1 MEKINLVDIIDVA
14 NGKLTAGN
22 SHIFINKIGIDSRT
36 IEQDSMFFAIKG
48 RNLDGHD
55 FIKDVVEKKVSA
67 VIYSDDG
74 IRINYSPFQPAFIKV
89 ENTSTALELIAKT
102 YKNKFTD
109 LTTVAIT
116 GSNGKTTTKEMLASI
131 LKQRAKTL
139 NNQGNFNNRIGVPLT
154 VFNLTY
160 DTKYAVFELGTSEF
174 GEIKAL
180 TNIVTPDYAII
191 TNIGSSHLEF
201 FKTQE
206 NVLREKIQIVEGL
219 NNSGTVALNIDNPYL
234 KSIVNTISKKVI
246 TFGFSADADVYAKNI
261 KLDMDAPVFD
271 ASVNGTFETFEIPV
285 KGKFNILNALGA
297 ISIATAIGFSIHE
310 IKQGLKTFSPPKMRM
325 QSVKFDNGAIVIN
338 DAYNANP
345 SSMKESIS
353 SLEQSYP
360 NRDIM
365 LVLGDML
372 ELGENSEQY
381 HREIGEFINKIQSV
395 SAVYLFGEKSKYIK
409 ETISN
414 KRTKHFDNRDL
425 LLYDLKK
432 DLKDNSLVLFK
443 ASRGIKL
450 DIIYDKLISREI

>member
-1 MEKINLVDIIDVA
+1 MENINLTEIIKSCGGQITNGGSDIC
-14 NGKLTAGN
+14 
-22 SHIFINKIGIDSRT
+22 INKIGIDSR
-36 IEQDSMFFAIKG
+36 IIDKDSLFFAIKG
-48 RNLDGHD
+48 KNLDGHD
-55 FIKDVVEKKVSA
+55 FIKDVVEKKVSG

-74 IRINYSPFQPAFIKV
+74 IQINYSPFQPVFIKV
-89 ENTSTALELIAKT
+89 QNTSVALELVSKM
-102 YKNKFTD
+102 YKSKFTD
-109 LTTVAIT
+109 LKTVAIT

-201 FKTQE
+201 FKNQE
-206 NVLREKIQIVEGL
+206 NVLQEKMQIIDGL
-219 NNSGTVALNIDNPYL
+219 NNNGTVALNIDNPHL
-234 KSIVNTISKKVI
+234 KSIVNHISKKVI
-246 TFGFSADADVYAKNI
+246 TFGFSTDADIYAKNI
-261 KLDMDAPVFD
+261 KLDTDTPLFDVFI
-271 ASVNGTFETFEIPV
+271 NGTFETFEIPV

-297 ISIATAIGFSIHE
+297 ISIATAMGFSINE

-325 QSVKFDNGAIVIN
+325 QSVKLDNGAIVIN

-360 NRDIM
+360 NKDII

-381 HREIGEFINKIQSV
+381 HREIGELINKIQSV
-395 SAVYLFGEKSKYIK
+395 TAVYLFGAQSKYIK
-409 ETISN
+409 NAILN
-414 KRTKHFDNRDL
+414 KKTDYFDNRDL
-425 LLYDLKK
+425 LLQDLKK
-432 DLKDNSLVLFK
+432 YLKNNSLVLFK

>member
-1 MEKINLVDIIDVA
+1 MKNINLTEIIKYSDGQLINGDTDIC
-14 NGKLTAGN
+14 
-22 SHIFINKIGIDSRT
+22 INKIGIDSRT
-36 IEQDSMFFAIKG
+36 IDKDSLFFAIKG
-48 RNLDGHD
+48 KNLDGHD
-55 FIKDVVEKKVSA
+55 FIKDVVEKKASVI
-67 VIYSDDG
+67 IYSDDN
-74 IRINYSPFQPAFIKV
+74 IRLNYHPYQPVFIKV
-89 ENTSTALELIAKT
+89 KNTSIALEHVAKM
-102 YKNKFTD
+102 YKSKFTD
-109 LTTVAIT
+109 LKTVAIT

-131 LKQRAKTL
+131 LKQKAKTL

-154 VFNLTY
+154 VFNLTS

-180 TNIVTPDYAII
+180 TDIVTPDYAII

-206 NVLREKIQIVEGL
+206 NVLREKIQIIDGL
-219 NNSGTVALNIDNPYL
+219 NSNGTVALNIDNPYL

-246 TFGFSADADVYAKNI
+246 TFGFTTDADIYAKNI
-261 KLDMDAPVFD
+261 KLDIDNPIFD
-271 ASVNGTFETFEIPV
+271 VSVKGIIETFEIPV

-297 ISIATAIGFSIHE
+297 ISIATAMGFSINE
-310 IKQGLKTFSPPKMRM
+310 IKQGLKTFTPPKMRM
-325 QSVKFDNGAIVIN
+325 QSVKLDNGVIVIN

-360 NRDIM
+360 NKDII

-372 ELGENSEQY
+372 ELGDNSEQY
-381 HREIGEFINKIQSV
+381 HREIGELINTVQSV
-395 SAVYLFGEKSKYIK
+395 KTVYLVGDKSKYIQDR
-409 ETISN
+409 ILN
-414 KRTKHFDNRDL
+414 KRTKYFDNRDSL
-425 LLYDLKK
+425 LQDLKK
-432 DLKDNSLVLFK
+432 DLKENSLVLFK